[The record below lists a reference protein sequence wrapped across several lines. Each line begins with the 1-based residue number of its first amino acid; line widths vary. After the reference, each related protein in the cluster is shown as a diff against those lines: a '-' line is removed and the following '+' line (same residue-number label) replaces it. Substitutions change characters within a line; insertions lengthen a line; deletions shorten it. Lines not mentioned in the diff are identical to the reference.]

1 MLIFKKKGLHSE
13 LNCDLSIFVANFKC
27 PLKMLIFFANSFGVA
42 THSLRNP
49 AVDEQL
55 FPINSKCALIQ
66 YMANKPDEFGI
77 KFWLAV
83 FVKSLYSLNRFPYLG
98 KK

>member
-1 MLIFKKKGLHSE
+1 MVISKKKGLHSE

-27 PLKMLIFFANSFGVA
+27 PLKMPIFFA
-42 THSLRNP
+42 THSLRNL

-55 FPINSKCALIQ
+55 FPSNSKCALIQ
-66 YMANKPDEFGI
+66 YMANKPDKFGI

-83 FVKSLYSLNRFPYLG
+83 FVKSFYSLNEFPYLG